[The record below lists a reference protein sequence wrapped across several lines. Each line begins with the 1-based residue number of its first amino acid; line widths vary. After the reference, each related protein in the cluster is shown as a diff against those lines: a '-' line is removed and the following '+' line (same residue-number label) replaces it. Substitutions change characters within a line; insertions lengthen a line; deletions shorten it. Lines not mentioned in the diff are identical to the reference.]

1 MSGCGCEVELKDN
14 QQKTVLYWLLAI
26 NATMFIFE
34 IGFGWLSESTALIAD
49 SLDMLADAIVYA
61 IALYAVGKSIQHK
74 ANAALVSG
82 YFQLTLGILILLDI
96 ARRLFGESEP
106 HSWFMISI
114 GMVALVANVICL
126 ILIRKHNNDEVH
138 MRASWIFSANDVIAN
153 LGVIIAGVLVM
164 TLEQRWPDIVIGG
177 IISALILRGA
187 YRILTDA
194 KQELAANQNS
204 CANPKEDMK
213 SSTCSKPKEVNE
225 PSSCCPK

>member
-1 MSGCGCEVELKDN
+1 MSDCGCEVELKDN

-26 NATMFIFE
+26 NASMFVFE

-82 YFQLTLGILILLDI
+82 YFQLGLGVLILMDI
-96 ARRLFGESEP
+96 ARRLYGESEP
-106 HSWFMISI
+106 HSWFMIGV

-153 LGVIIAGVLVM
+153 LGVVIAGILVM
-164 TLEQRWPDIVIGG
+164 VLKQRWPDIVIGS
-177 IISALILRGA
+177 IISMLILRGA
-187 YRILTDA
+187 YMILTDA
-194 KQELAANQNS
+194 KQELVSAQYTSEVSDKNKQ
-204 CANPKEDMK
+204 
-213 SSTCSKPKEVNE
+213 STCCNSK
-225 PSSCCPK
+225 

>member
-1 MSGCGCEVELKDN
+1 MSGCGCEVEVKDN

-82 YFQLTLGILILLDI
+82 YFQLGLGVLILLDI

-106 HSWFMISI
+106 RSLFMIAV
-114 GMVALVANVICL
+114 GLVALVANTICL
-126 ILIRKHNNDEVH
+126 LLIRKHNNDEVH

-153 LGVIIAGVLVM
+153 LGVVVAGILVM
-164 TLEQRWPDIVIGG
+164 VIEQRWPDIVIGST
-177 IISALILRGA
+177 ISVLILRGA
-187 YRILTDA
+187 YRILSDA
-194 KQELAANQNS
+194 KQELAVAKKICEKQSEDQQTIS
-204 CANPKEDMK
+204 C
-213 SSTCSKPKEVNE
+213 SSK
-225 PSSCCPK
+225 